1 MLFRSVTG
9 VQTCAL
15 DLHWAQRFQAQDVLK
30 ELASYLK
37 PGTFQLMP
45 QPDVTDRLGRSVD
58 ALVLVPLQPSGG
70 MTFEGAES
78 RRSMDA
84 TASE

>member
-1 MLFRSVTG
+1 
-9 VQTCAL
+9 
-15 DLHWAQRFQAQDVLK
+15 
-30 ELASYLK
+30 
-37 PGTFQLMP
+37 MP